1 MRLRLLGAFGALA
14 ISAGASAVTYHP
26 VLTGATL
33 DPTLSFA
40 GAAGFTYTTGAG
52 GLTLSKAAGV
62 FSGEG
67 VIHTTFTAAHD
78 FDATITIDRSALGDV
93 GLDFAAYDATIANA
107 ASTTAFPGFDIF
119 SNGPFDIQSYNIAG
133 VPTDTTDTNAAATF
147 ELRRTGDLYQSLLD
161 GVVVNSASS
170 TAAHPLTFLISLCA
184 DTCIAGNDGAARS
197 GVVHDFTVTAAVPE
211 PASWAMLVAGFGAVG
226 AVARRRRG
234 VLLA

>member
-1 MRLRLLGAFGALA
+1 MQLRLLGTLGALA
-14 ISAGASAVTYHP
+14 ISASASALTYHP
-26 VLTGATL
+26 VLTGAAL

-52 GLTLSKAAGV
+52 GLTLNKAAGV

-119 SNGPFDIQSYNIAG
+119 SNGPFDIQSYSIAG
-133 VPTDTTDTNAAATF
+133 GATDTTDLAAAATF
-147 ELRRTGDLYQSLLD
+147 ELRRTGTLYQSLLD
-161 GVVVNSASS
+161 GVVVNSGSS
-170 TAAHPLTFLISLCA
+170 TAVHPFTFLISLCA

-197 GVVHDFTVTAAVPE
+197 GVVHDFTVASVPE
-211 PASWAMLVAGFGAVG
+211 PATWGLMLAGFGIVG
-226 AVARRRRG
+226 TAARRRRG
-234 VLLA
+234 VIAA